1 MNTGGSH
8 VWVSSQ
14 LPTFTTYVLRLIL
27 YSEVMVNMDII
38 WKPVVGYEGWY
49 EVSSKGDVR
58 SVDHVVRYIKHY
70 RNMDVEATHHF
81 KSKLLTQSLKGT
93 GYRSVILSKNGV
105 TATKLVHRLVA
116 EAFIPNPDNK
126 SQVNHIDGIRFHND
140 VDNLEWV
147 TGSENQRK
155 SIESGTHTSCR
166 GVDTRV
172 PVRCITTGVIFKS
185 MSAAEL
191 FYNLPSG
198 KISEC
203 IHSNTRTRG
212 LEFEIVDAG
221 CIPNHS

>member
-1 MNTGGSH
+1 MDCYSE
-8 VWVSSQ
+8 SSQ
-14 LPTFTTYVLRLIL
+14 LLTFFTYLLRLIL
-27 YSEVMVNMDII
+27 YLEVIVSMDAV

-70 RNMDVEATHHF
+70 RNIDVEATHHF

-126 SQVNHIDGIRFHND
+126 SQVNHIDGVRFHND
-140 VDNLEWV
+140 VNNLEWV

-166 GVDTRV
+166 GIDTRV
-172 PVRCITTGVIFKS
+172 PVRCITTGMIFES
-185 MSAAEL
+185 MSAAEA
-191 FYNLPSG
+191 FYKLPSG

-203 IHSNTRTRG
+203 IHSNARTRG
-212 LEFEIVDAG
+212 LEFEMVDVC
-221 CIPNHS
+221 CIPDHS